1 MKDDD
6 PPGRP
11 RTSVTAKNIEKVQD
25 VIRKDHRLGVRA
37 IAEMVN
43 LGMESVPTHFN
54 TRIEHEK
61 GLCKNGSK
69 NAIS

>member
-1 MKDDD
+1 
-6 PPGRP
+6 
-11 RTSVTAKNIEKVQD
+11 
-25 VIRKDHRLGVRA
+25 VIQKDHRLGVRA

-43 LGMESVPTHFN
+43 LDRESVQCIL

-69 NAIS
+69 NAIG